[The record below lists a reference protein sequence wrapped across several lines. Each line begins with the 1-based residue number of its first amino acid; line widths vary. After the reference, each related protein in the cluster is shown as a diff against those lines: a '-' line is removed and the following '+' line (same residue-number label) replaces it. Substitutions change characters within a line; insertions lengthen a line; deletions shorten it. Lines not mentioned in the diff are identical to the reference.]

1 MDILLNSAFVV
12 VGIAMLCFGG
22 NWLVSG
28 GVKIA
33 KKLRISNLIIGMTV
47 VAYGTSTPELA
58 ASIAAGSEHSE
69 IILGNVIGS
78 NITNIGL
85 VVGVAAIMLP
95 LMLERNTIRKEIPIM
110 IGVSFLLIVLSLD
123 GNVSIYDGI
132 LLLAIMLG
140 YTVLTIKNISKQ
152 RNEIKEESVVEN
164 NFYLKSFGLL
174 GIGITLLY
182 FGSILTV
189 DNAVILA
196 KEFGLSEKVIGLTV
210 IAIGTSLPEL
220 ITSVIA
226 IRKGHTDI
234 GVGNIVGSNLYNIL
248 LILGLSATIG
258 SITVS
263 SDVFID
269 YAVMIG
275 FSLALMVGLKSKVIN
290 RKVGIALTIGF
301 VAYMVLLLFK

>member
-1 MDILLNSAFVV
+1 MDILLNSALVV

-85 VVGVAAIMLP
+85 VVGIAAIMLP

-152 RNEIKEESVVEN
+152 RNEIKEESIVEN
-164 NFYLKSFGLL
+164 NYYLKSFGLL

-258 SITVS
+258 SIAVS

-290 RKVGIALTIGF
+290 QKIGIALTIGF
-301 VAYMVLLLFK
+301 VAYMVLLFFK

>member
-1 MDILLNSAFVV
+1 MDILLNSALVV

-85 VVGVAAIMLP
+85 VVGIAAIMLP

-152 RNEIKEESVVEN
+152 RNEIKEESAIEN

-258 SITVS
+258 SIAVS

-301 VAYMVLLLFK
+301 VAYMVLLFFK

>member
-1 MDILLNSAFVV
+1 MDILLNSALVV

-85 VVGVAAIMLP
+85 VVGIAAIMLP

-152 RNEIKEESVVEN
+152 RNEIKEESIVEN

-258 SITVS
+258 SIAVS

-301 VAYMVLLLFK
+301 VAYMVLLFFK